1 MILQFEKET
10 DGVLLLCSKK
20 GLEKYYKERD
30 FNYDFPEG
38 IIPLVNQGIVA
49 AIITES
55 GEDVVGE
62 IRIMEGM
69 NDKKNYNISSE
80 NKFFIDLEDELFL
93 LSHIEFTQIC
103 DSNKGDIDNFDFW
116 NEKVCISNL
125 RNGWAFLFIHTKT
138 SDEMPYLDIIF
149 QLTFSNIEPPYEDT
163 DVIIAV

>member
-20 GLEKYYKERD
+20 GLEKFFRERE

-38 IIPLVNQGIVA
+38 ILPLVNQGIVA

-55 GEDVVGE
+55 GEEVVGE

-69 NDKKNYNISSE
+69 NDKENYTVSSE
-80 NKFFIDLEDELFL
+80 NKFFLESEDELFL
-93 LSHIEFTQIC
+93 LSHSEFTQIC
-103 DSNKGDIDNFDFW
+103 DSKKGDIDKFDFW
-116 NEKVCISNL
+116 NEKVSISNL
-125 RNGWAFLFIHTKT
+125 RNGWAFLFIHTKI

-149 QLTFSNIEPPYEDT
+149 DLTFSNIEPPYEDT
-163 DVIIAV
+163 NVIIAV

>member
-1 MILQFEKET
+1 MILKFEKDT

-20 GLEKYYKERD
+20 GLEKYYRERD

-38 IIPLVNQGIVA
+38 IIPLINQGIVA
-49 AIITES
+49 AIVTES

-69 NDKKNYNISSE
+69 NNKENYNISSE
-80 NKFFIDLEDELFL
+80 NKFFIELEDELFL
-93 LSHIEFTQIC
+93 LSHSEFTQIC
-103 DSNKGDIDNFDFW
+103 YTKKGDIDNFEFW
-116 NEKVCISNL
+116 DEKVSISNL
-125 RNGWAFLFIHTKT
+125 RNGWAFLLIHTKA
-138 SDEMPYLDIIF
+138 SDEVPYLDIIF